1 MLSLFFG
8 VGIGRI
14 LRYRSSNTSMVD
26 SVSLPALFSGATA
39 LKDGTLRKKNYA
51 EKQPGPGRRGFPAD
65 VRDPLDS
72 ALRPPQ
78 MQCPGRGFR
87 TLRPLRGDT
96 AGCYRPCGR
105 LGGRAGRNAL
115 CRGVP
120 PAEHR
125 TARCGAPPAARAK
138 PWKPCAA
145 LLPGCVN
152 GVPTRCEMSNAWY
165 GFRCPALPSRNRDG
179 RLLLTR

>member
-96 AGCYRPCGR
+96 AGCYRPCAMPWSASCGASNGSMR
-105 LGGRAGRNAL
+105 RAS
-115 CRGVP
+115 CRPSGVP
-120 PAEHR
+120 
-125 TARCGAPPAARAK
+125 K

-145 LLPGCVN
+145 WLPGCVN
-152 GVPTRCEMSNAWY
+152 GVPARCEC
-165 GFRCPALPSRNRDG
+165 GDLLPVASGVMLR
-179 RLLLTR
+179 

>member
-96 AGCYRPCGR
+96 AGCYRPC
-105 LGGRAGRNAL
+105 
-115 CRGVP
+115 
-120 PAEHR
+120 
-125 TARCGAPPAARAK
+125 APINVSS
-138 PWKPCAA
+138 
-145 LLPGCVN
+145 L
-152 GVPTRCEMSNAWY
+152 
-165 GFRCPALPSRNRDG
+165 
-179 RLLLTR
+179 

>member
-105 LGGRAGRNAL
+105 LGGELDEMRYAVECLLRSIERL
-115 CRGVP
+115 D
-120 PAEHR
+120 
-125 TARCGAPPAARAK
+125 AARLLS
-138 PWKPCAA
+138 PERCAEA
-145 LLPGCVN
+145 LEAVRRMVAGLRE
-152 GVPTRCEMSNAWY
+152 RCA
-165 GFRCPALPSRNRDG
+165 GPV
-179 RLLLTR
+179 

>member
-78 MQCPGRGFR
+78 MQCPGRRFR
-87 TLRPLRGDT
+87 TLRPLGGDT
-96 AGCYRPCGR
+96 AGCY
-105 LGGRAGRNAL
+105 
-115 CRGVP
+115 
-120 PAEHR
+120 
-125 TARCGAPPAARAK
+125 
-138 PWKPCAA
+138 
-145 LLPGCVN
+145 
-152 GVPTRCEMSNAWY
+152 
-165 GFRCPALPSRNRDG
+165 
-179 RLLLTR
+179 